1 MIYTCSN
8 GCLFYY
14 DRILYRWRIADPT
27 MLFLLG
33 LDAILS
39 GNTSHV
45 SNYIVIPREYTDSS
59 NNTIPYRYFE
69 IFDNIYSYLSDI
81 GTVEDLDT
89 HLKFDCNGLKLLI
102 SDLTGTGSDKT
113 VPVLFN
119 NDINRK
125 LIDFTKYSYRIPES
139 DRINLSYYDIQ
150 AKIIDAIFEDA
161 GYSESPIDLI
171 DINSAYADSDTI
183 KEHNEAQTLI
193 NDERL
198 YNSNIFKLLDY
209 KSMYSYALGILYGC
223 RCIGYNPLLIWRV
236 NPSLWYDGKFKN
248 LVSTAW
254 TVFRFYRSTYISE
267 FEEDPNLS
275 VKYQSIAYNKLW
287 NFDDDITRQSLQSN
301 PIMIDEIS
309 TNIFSIK
316 PVDSSI
322 IDQFPDP
329 DSSLIDYLVQSTQAC
344 YSQRLL
350 GDSISVSDIVFI
362 TSDAIIKCYGS
373 NIPIDGKFIWAFK
386 VKADDSVIKTYTVET
401 KVSYIDESGSTIINL
416 SSEPPLVEASFIEDF
431 LATAGAA
438 LADHPES
445 TISLTAAVTI
455 NDTSVFDEITLLS
468 SSSSGTPYIHT
479 YVKPPGKYL
488 TVDSSDLQW
497 NNIDSLLYDVS
508 TKYGMVDHASLQ
520 NPIVRYLGK
529 DKITIYSA
537 HAWNKDL
544 EYYSRYLSPYA
555 NDPSYETNY
564 FIPTGAV
571 GWAYF
576 ERSSIDPS
584 SGRLSIVPVDY
595 LSLDQSR
602 IHTVNTSRG
611 RISYYEC
618 IIGGNPDN
626 EEADSYYI
634 YGVFDSVLSYEYDD
648 NYGDFRYTF
657 NNVSDH
663 FKYILSKDLFN
674 KYYIIIE

>member
-14 DRILYRWRIADPT
+14 DRILYRWCIADPT

-39 GNTSHV
+39 GDTSHV

-89 HLKFDCNGLKLLI
+89 YLKFDCNGLKLLI

-125 LIDFTKYSYRIPES
+125 LIDVTKYSYRIPES
-139 DRINLSYYDIQ
+139 DRINLSYYDMQ
-150 AKIIDAIFEDA
+150 AKIIDAIFEGA
-161 GYSESPIDLI
+161 GYNESPLDLI

-223 RCIGYNPLLIWRV
+223 RCLGYNPLLIWRI

-301 PIMIDEIS
+301 PIMIDEVS
-309 TNIFSIK
+309 TSIFSIK

-322 IDQFPDP
+322 IDQFPNP
-329 DSSLIDYLVQSTQAC
+329 DSSLIEYLIQSTQAL

-350 GDSISVSDIVFI
+350 GDSTSVSDIVFI
-362 TSDAIIKCYGS
+362 TEDAIIKCYGS
-373 NIPIDGKFIWAFK
+373 NIPIDGKFIWTFK
-386 VKADDSVIKTYTVET
+386 VKADDSVIKTYTIET

-416 SSEPPLVEASFIEDF
+416 SSDPPLVEDSFIRDF
-431 LATAGAA
+431 LATAEAA
-438 LADHPES
+438 FSDHPES

-468 SSSSGTPYIHT
+468 RSSDSYYLHT
-479 YVKPPGKYL
+479 YVRPPGKYL
-488 TVDSSDLQW
+488 TVDSGDLQW
-497 NNIDSLLYDVS
+497 NNIDNLLYDVD
-508 TKYGMVDHASLQ
+508 TKYGMIDYASLQ
-520 NPIVRYLGK
+520 NPIIRYLGK
-529 DKITIYSA
+529 DKITIYPA
-537 HAWNKDL
+537 HVWNKDL
-544 EYYSRYLSPYA
+544 EYYKRYLSPYA
-555 NDPSYETNY
+555 NDPLYETNY

-571 GWAYF
+571 GWADF
-576 ERSSIDPS
+576 IISSIDPS
-584 SGRLSIVPVDY
+584 SGHLSIVPVDY

-618 IIGGNPDN
+618 VIGGNPYN
-626 EEADSYYI
+626 EEVGAYYI